1 MQEIFDER
9 KIIINAKRQTD
20 YTLYEEICKII
31 IDDVK
36 DVTFIHNLHPKLGV
50 NLNPQNNFFEE
61 NFKAFEISKTK
72 EGKFDYIC
80 APLLLHKVNNL
91 DLFLNNIKARLN
103 SNGIFCGNFF
113 GLGNLQELGT
123 LLAEEDI
130 SACGQPLQRLLP
142 LIDIKTVGMILQ
154 KNGFKN
160 IAVSSIPLSFEF
172 ESLKQALHFLK
183 ENGESNCFK
192 LREGSLLSGS
202 LLKKILEKY
211 QKNITLGFDVCFF
224 SCLL

>member
-1 MQEIFDER
+1 MQEIFDEN
-9 KIIINAKRQTD
+9 KIKINYEKQTD

-36 DVTFIHNLHPKLGV
+36 DIIFIHNLQPKLGF

-61 NFKAFEISKTK
+61 NFKEFEISTTQK
-72 EGKFDYIC
+72 GKFDYIC

-91 DLFLNNIKARLN
+91 DLFLNNIKSKLN
-103 SNGIFCGNFF
+103 QNGIFCGNFF
-113 GLGNLQELGT
+113 GLNNLQELGA
-123 LLAEEDI
+123 LLATEDI
-130 SACGQPLQRLLP
+130 SLCGQPLQRLLP

-160 IAVSSIPLSFEF
+160 IAVSSISLSFEF
-172 ESLKQALHFLK
+172 ENLKQALKFLK
-183 ENGESNCFK
+183 DNGESNCFK
-192 LREGSLLSGS
+192 LREESLLAGT
-202 LLKKILEKY
+202 LLKKILAKY
-211 QKNITLGFDVCFF
+211 QKNITLKFDVCFF